1 MLPWKK
7 PKIVKLTI
15 SNIAWAANQEN
26 DVFSLLPLYGVT
38 AVEVAPT
45 RIWPEWEYGAKEVV
59 AYRNFLQDH
68 GLVCS
73 SLQAILYQQP
83 HLKVFG
89 TATERADLIAHLKRV
104 ANLAADLGARAMV
117 FGAPKNRDRGDL
129 DEQTAMEQA
138 ADLFA
143 IAGEYCHQNQVC
155 LCLEPNPVNYGCNF
169 ITNSQSGAELVRL
182 VNSPGFRLHLDA
194 AGMHLAGEEPSLAIT
209 AAADVLEHIHV
220 SEPNLG
226 TFSQP
231 QVNHAHIA
239 AALRNIGWEQWI
251 SIEMRATEQ
260 PIESIKE
267 ALTVVKAIYSV

>member
-1 MLPWKK
+1 M
-7 PKIVKLTI
+7 KLTI
-15 SNIAWAANQEN
+15 SNIAWTASQEN
-26 DVFSLLPLYGVT
+26 EIFSLLPLYGVT

-45 RIWPEWEYGAKEVV
+45 RIWPEWNYDARAVV
-59 AYRNFLQDH
+59 AYRNFLQEH

-83 HLKVFG
+83 QLKVFG
-89 TATERADLIAHLKRV
+89 TATERAELIVHLKRV

-129 DEQTAMEQA
+129 DEQTAMAQA
-138 ADLFA
+138 AELFA
-143 IAGEYCHQNQVC
+143 IAGEYCHQQQVC

-194 AGMHLAGEEPSLAIT
+194 AGMHLAGEDVSSAIP
-209 AAADVLEHIHV
+209 AAADVLEHIHI

-231 QVNHAHIA
+231 QVNHPHIA
-239 AALRNIGWEQWI
+239 TALRTIGWERWI

-260 PIESIKE
+260 PVESVKE
-267 ALTVVKAIYSV
+267 ALRVVKAIYEV